1 MQQKTVAI
9 TDDVPQV
16 IEEID
21 EVVRLIPQEHIQQ
34 RTVEQ
39 IVVVPRISRR
49 DRDGANGPD
58 YSPERVID

>member
-9 TDDVPQV
+9 TDDVPQI

-21 EVVRLIPQEHIQQ
+21 EIVRLIPQERIQQ
-34 RTVEQ
+34 RTSRR
-39 IVVVPRISRR
+39 PRISRR
-49 DRDGANGPD
+49 DRDGENGPD